1 MGQPISGSNAHIH
14 SPQCFALPNRPAFE
28 HPSLTH
34 ALLMKEFLISS
45 LNLFGLAYW
54 IEIVTETPQCTYY
67 FGPFLTEQEALEA

>member
-1 MGQPISGSNAHIH
+1 
-14 SPQCFALPNRPAFE
+14 
-28 HPSLTH
+28 
-34 ALLMKEFLISS
+34 MKEFLISS